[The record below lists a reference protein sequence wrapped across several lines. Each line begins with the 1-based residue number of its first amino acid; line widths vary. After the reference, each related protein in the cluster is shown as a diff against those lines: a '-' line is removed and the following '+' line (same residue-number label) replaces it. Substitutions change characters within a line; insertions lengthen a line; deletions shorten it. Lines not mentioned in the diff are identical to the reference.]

1 MKELLMHE
9 RIDGIFVNVEYHTLS
24 LKKIAFTSF
33 LLLPIY
39 KKKPQWHFT
48 VSPLF
53 LSRLCCNNN
62 DALNVS
68 FARGSSGSSM
78 SKTARRPQVQ
88 VPHFPIVSLPTM
100 AFLLGTIHF
109 QT

>member
-39 KKKPQWHFT
+39 KKKT
-48 VSPLF
+48 
-53 LSRLCCNNN
+53 
-62 DALNVS
+62 
-68 FARGSSGSSM
+68 
-78 SKTARRPQVQ
+78 
-88 VPHFPIVSLPTM
+88 TM
-100 AFLLGTIHF
+100 AFHCLTSISLSSLL
-109 QT
+109 QQ